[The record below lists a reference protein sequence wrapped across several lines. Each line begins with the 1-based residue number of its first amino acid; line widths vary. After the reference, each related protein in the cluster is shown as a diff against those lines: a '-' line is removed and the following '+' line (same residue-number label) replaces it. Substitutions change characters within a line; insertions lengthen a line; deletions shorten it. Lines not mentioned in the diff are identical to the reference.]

1 MVVLITFL
9 LLLLSVPLVFGSHQ
23 HREPSCNCRVTE
35 DEDEKKKK
43 SSAYKLPKKKKAR
56 KTLVQKQKKKSSS
69 YKLLKK
75 KRTGKVLKKEDP
87 STSEEDSSSSSS
99 SFSGKV
105 ATKRK
110 RSKSVLKPKSTKPC
124 RASRK
129 VLKKEKKPSVKKVE
143 EDQVHVKLE
152 IEEKDGEKVDF
163 SLDVEV
169 DPVTPGKEPLT
180 THLEGQVYWSL

>member
-23 HREPSCNCRVTE
+23 HREPSCNCCVTE

-43 SSAYKLPKKKKAR
+43 SSAYKLPKKKK
-56 KTLVQKQKKKSSS
+56 SSS

-75 KRTGKVLKKEDP
+75 KKTGKVLKKEDP
-87 STSEEDSSSSSS
+87 SSSEEDSSSSSS

-110 RSKSVLKPKSTKPC
+110 RSKSVLKPKSTKPS

-129 VLKKEKKPSVKKVE
+129 VLKKEKKPRVKKVE

-180 THLEGQVYWSL
+180 THLEGQVYWGL